1 MKNTKKMIMA
11 VVLICGLGAAA
22 AFWPALAPVIF
33 LISATGLAMFALI
46 RLLGWIMDNADAW
59 EEKERKKL
67 FKQMKEHKERIA
79 KICREVPQEK
89 FA

>member
-1 MKNTKKMIMA
+1 MKNMKKMTI
-11 VVLICGLGAAA
+11 AAA
-22 AFWPALAPVIF
+22 MVCCLGVAAVLWPAFAPAIF
-33 LISATGLAMFALI
+33 LISATGLAMFVLI
-46 RLLGWIMDNADAW
+46 RLLGWVLDNADAW

-67 FKQMKEHKERIA
+67 FKQMEEHKERIA